1 MWCFFMHVRIRYHFT
16 SIKPYKICI
25 PCQVSLEVTSI
36 STMRQFPVSGVYAP
50 LFSGCCLS
58 KRSTTRSRVILH
70 EEMQCFGT
78 SRSHESRDISFV
90 HLGSYWSL
98 FFVVFHQ
105 IAIAP
110 EAVPFSILFKFQR
123 FFSMAWIRSCFRFYC
138 VIFARNGDIGC
149 EVCSGPVGAREPVE

>member
-1 MWCFFMHVRIRYHFT
+1 MDVRIRYHFT
-16 SIKPYKICI
+16 SITSKPYKICI
-25 PCQVSLEVTSI
+25 PCQVSLDVTSI
-36 STMRQFPVSGVYAP
+36 STMRQFLVSGVYAP
-50 LFSGCCLS
+50 HFSGCCLS

-90 HLGSYWSL
+90 HLGSYVSL

-110 EAVPFSILFKFQR
+110 EAVPYSILFKFQR
-123 FFSMAWIRSCFRFYC
+123 FFSMAWIRSCFRILLCCF
-138 VIFARNGDIGC
+138 F
-149 EVCSGPVGAREPVE
+149 